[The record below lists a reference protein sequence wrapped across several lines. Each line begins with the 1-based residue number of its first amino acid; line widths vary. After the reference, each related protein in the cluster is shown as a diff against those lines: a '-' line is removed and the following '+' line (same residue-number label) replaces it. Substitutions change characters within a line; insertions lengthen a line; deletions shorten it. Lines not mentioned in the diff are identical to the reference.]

1 MRSIMERMR
10 IQLTKNFFL
19 HEFTRSQTAARY
31 GIKIIVNEGSL
42 HFHRLKRLCEN
53 ILQPLRDE
61 FNAPINISSGY
72 RPLKLN
78 RKIGGAKKSAHIE
91 ALATDFTQ
99 AGFTPYETCQ
109 NIIEMGLTFDKLIHE
124 FGQWVHV
131 SVASENNQPRKI
143 ILTAVK
149 KKRVWPLKPKTI
161 YLPGLLTMEEAE
173 RRIAA

>member
-1 MRSIMERMR
+1 MK
-10 IQLTKNFFL
+10 IQLTNDFFL
-19 HEFTRSQTAARY
+19 HEFTRSQTAVRH

-42 HFHRLKRLCEN
+42 HFHRLKRLCET

-61 FNAPINISSGY
+61 HNTSINISSGY

-78 RKIGGAKKSAHIE
+78 IKIGGASKSAHIE
-91 ALATDFTQ
+91 ALASDFTQ
-99 AGFTPYETCQ
+99 AGFTPYQTCQ

-131 SVASENNQPRKI
+131 SVATENQKPRKI

-149 KKRVWPLKPKTI
+149 KKRVWPLKPKTV
-161 YLPGLLTMEEAE
+161 YLPGLMTMHEAN
-173 RRIAA
+173 ILLKGKAV